1 MRTSINFFIIFNLEM
16 RRYYFFF
23 LFFFFFLMTFAQ
35 EKDSINPE
43 NTNVA
48 YFFERMVNEK
58 FFFPSR
64 QPSNSMTEIIP
75 YNDSIIIERIKYLN
89 LHSPFEYKYGED
101 VRKWIDF
108 YLSKPYFIS
117 RLLGLSLLYY
127 PLFEETFDKY
137 GIPLELKHLAIVESA
152 LNPVAK
158 SRAGAAGLWQFMYKT
173 GILYDLN
180 VTSYVD
186 ERFDPIK
193 ATDAAARHLKDLY
206 TIYQDWALVLAAYNA
221 GPASIN
227 RAILKA
233 GGETNYWKI
242 KHLLPRETR
251 QYVPAFIAAS
261 YVMTYYR
268 EHGITPLQPKYTDQN
283 IDTITIREKVTFSLL
298 SYFLGVDEEDLT
310 FLNPQYVKGVIP
322 GSSYVPLIVRIPRQA
337 SLLFVEKEAKLYDSI
352 NKLKLNDTDLV
363 ENLKP
368 FEKDLSSSI
377 PTGKKRTHT
386 VSKGETLSMIATK
399 YRVTTSQIKSWN
411 NLTSNYIYPGQKL
424 IIYSNYEPTT
434 TYVSQNQPSIKISTG
449 KITYHTVQKGET
461 LWKISQL
468 YGVSVADIKKVN
480 NLSSDQ
486 LQVGQKL
493 KIVKP

>member
-1 MRTSINFFIIFNLEM
+1 MRKW
-16 RRYYFFF
+16 YFFF
-23 LFFFFFLMTFAQ
+23 LSWVLGFPIFAQ
-35 EKDSINPE
+35 EKDSLSPE
-43 NTNVA
+43 NTNIA

-58 FFFPSR
+58 FFFTPKQS
-64 QPSNSMTEIIP
+64 SNPQIQVTP
-75 YNDSIIIERIKYLN
+75 YNDSILIERIKHLN

-101 VRKWIDF
+101 VKKWIDF

-117 RLLGLSLLYY
+117 RLLGLSMLYY

-180 VTSYVD
+180 VTSYID
-186 ERFDPIK
+186 DRFDPIK

-206 TIYQDWALVLAAYNA
+206 TIYKDWALVLAAYNA

-261 YVMTYYR
+261 YVMTYHK

-283 IDTITIREKVTFSLL
+283 IDTISIREKVTFSLL
-298 SYFLGVDEEDLT
+298 SYFLNVDEEDLA
-310 FLNPQYVKGVIP
+310 FLNPQFVRGVIP
-322 GSSYVPLIVRIPRQA
+322 GSAYMPLIVRIPRQA
-337 SLLFVEKEAKLYDSI
+337 SLLFVEREPRLYDSI
-352 NKLKLNDTDLV
+352 NKLKLNDTDIV
-363 ENLKP
+363 DSFKPTDKNL
-368 FEKDLSSSI
+368 STSV
-377 PTGKKRTHT
+377 PTGKKRTHI
-386 VSKGETLSMIATK
+386 VAKGESLGTIATK
-399 YRVTTSQIKSWN
+399 YRVTTNQIKSWN
-411 NLTSNYIYPGQKL
+411 NLSSNYIYPGQKL
-424 IIYSNYEPTT
+424 VIYSNYEPTT
-434 TYVSQNQPSIKISTG
+434 TYTSQKQNQTSTYTPTSSG
-449 KITYHTVQKGET
+449 KVTYHTVQKGET

-468 YGVSVADIKKVN
+468 YGVSVADIKKTN